1 MSWTD
6 NAESDETYGAA
17 RLNDR
22 GRLTIPKGLRDD
34 LHLDDGTEFA
44 VVRDQRD
51 ICLVRRLP
59 ELETL
64 ARGGEWGT
72 EALRRGRGD
81 IRRDDDGMSDRR
93 TLPGLNALAIQLI
106 DDHPGHAYI
115 AEEIGPALAGDGT
128 LLVFGYL
135 PLRVQ
140 WLLRDLGFGTVD
152 ARNAASSLLRYP
164 IEFVDVDGETV
175 LDAYGIGSRKNHDV
189 DDCFYVAL
197 AREAGADR
205 IITADRDF
213 ERLCGGEGFE
223 YVNSVPE
230 GVLERFHEVNG

>member
-1 MSWTD
+1 M
-6 NAESDETYGAA
+6 
-17 RLNDR
+17 
-22 GRLTIPKGLRDD
+22 
-34 LHLDDGTEFA
+34 
-44 VVRDQRD
+44 
-51 ICLVRRLP
+51 
-59 ELETL
+59 
-64 ARGGEWGT
+64 
-72 EALRRGRGD
+72 
-81 IRRDDDGMSDRR
+81 
-93 TLPGLNALAIQLI
+93 
-106 DDHPGHAYI
+106 
-115 AEEIGPALAGDGT
+115 
-128 LLVFGYL
+128 LVFGYL

-230 GVLERFHEVNG
+230 GVLERFHEANG